1 MTVMHCVGC
10 QRELR
15 TDEPAAFLGIPDG
28 EVYPVC
34 RQCMDAATVKHLKDN
49 RRYCC
54 IHGSVCRS
62 ESCSDCDDFEFK
74 EVSDDAVV

>member
-1 MTVMHCVGC
+1 MNKLKCVGC

-34 RQCMDAATVKHLKDN
+34 AECQAAMDKLVTLK
-49 RRYCC
+49 RSCV
-54 IHGSVCRS
+54 HGSVCTA
-62 ESCSDCDDFEFK
+62 DCDPDCEDYEIK
-74 EVSDDAVV
+74 SEVFTL